1 MDKNIFKNIQ
11 LFNNIDKKDI
21 KKVLNCLKAYEKNY
35 SKKEYIINPGDNIE
49 IIGVV
54 LEGQVNIIKE
64 TISGN
69 EIVIANI
76 NKYGIF
82 GESYAVLNKD
92 NFPLS
97 VKAIKPTKILFLEYQ
112 KLISTCHNQCCFHK
126 KLIDNLLK
134 LLAKKNMRL
143 NTRINCV
150 TKKNIKEKLLF
161 YLIEEMNLIEKKTIQ
176 IPFNRKELS
185 NYLATNRSSLSRVL
199 SNLKKNKVID
209 YHKNSFK
216 LLNLENLKKEI
227 NY

>member
-1 MDKNIFKNIQ
+1 MNKNFLKNIELFKNI
-11 LFNNIDKKDI
+11 KSKDI
-21 KKVLNCLKAYEKNY
+21 DKVLNCLKAYKKTY
-35 SKKEYIINPGDNIE
+35 SKNEYIINPGEKIDV
-49 IIGVV
+49 IGVV
-54 LEGQVNIIKE
+54 LKGQVNIIKE

-76 NKYGIF
+76 NKFGIF

-92 NFPLS
+92 DFPLS
-97 VKAIKPTKILFLEYQ
+97 VKSKKNTKILFLEYQ

-161 YLIEEMNLIEKKTIQ
+161 YLIEEMNLIDEKTIQ

-199 SNLKKNKVID
+199 SNLKKKEVID

-216 LLNLENLKKEI
+216 LLDLENLKKEI
-227 NY
+227 EY